1 MKRLRYLPVLLFFA
15 LPFVSGAQVPDSLRA
30 CLDSAI
36 VYAKTFA
43 LYRHSVSWDQLTEEL
58 HWRASL
64 DTNVLGMRPVLQF
77 FLEQLHDPHGR
88 FFYQGKPI
96 AWYQGEPAPYQ
107 QHIDPRVWG
116 VIQSGKT
123 PFQSAMLPGLVGYLR
138 IVGMPTGDNAQ
149 LAAPIRAAVCSLLAQ
164 GARQWIVDLRYNGGG
179 NMFPML
185 AGISNILGEGEIGGS
200 MDFTGNRFS
209 TWKIKNGDVYY
220 NDHNAA
226 DLDHPCPVEGTPKVA
241 VLTSRYTVSSGEV
254 LAVAFK
260 GRPNTRFFGEHTA
273 GFTTELGAQQLPAGV
288 QLSIAVSFYAD
299 RDGRVYK
306 TYVDVDEE
314 APFNPDAA
322 PEQDG
327 ALFKALNWLK

>member
-1 MKRLRYLPVLLFFA
+1 MMRTRTLIATFFFA
-15 LPFVSGAQVPDSLRA
+15 WPFWAGAQVADSLRA

-36 VYAKTFA
+36 TYAKTYA
-43 LYRHSVSWDQLTEEL
+43 LYRHGVSWDELEEQV

-64 DTNVLGMRPVLQF
+64 DTQVLDMRPVFQY

-88 FFYQGKPI
+88 FFYQGRPI

-116 VIQSGKT
+116 VIQSGKH
-123 PFQSAMLPGLVGYLR
+123 PFQYALLPGFVGYLR
-138 IVGMPTGDNAQ
+138 IVGMPAGDNAR

-164 GARQWIVDLRYNGGG
+164 GARHWIIDLRFNGGG
-179 NMFPML
+179 NMYPML
-185 AGISNILGEGEIGGS
+185 AGISNIIGEGEIGGS

-220 NDHNAA
+220 NDFNAA
-226 DLDHPCPVEGTPKVA
+226 DLDPPCPLEGTPKVA

-299 RDGRVYK
+299 REGRVYK
-306 TYVDVDEE
+306 SFVDVDEE
-314 APFNPDAA
+314 AAFNPDAA